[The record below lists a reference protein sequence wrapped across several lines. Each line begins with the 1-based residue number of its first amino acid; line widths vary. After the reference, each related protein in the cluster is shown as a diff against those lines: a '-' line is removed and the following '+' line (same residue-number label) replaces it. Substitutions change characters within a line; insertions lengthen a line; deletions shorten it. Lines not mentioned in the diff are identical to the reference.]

1 MIQPT
6 HLLGLPAHLRMDQIE
21 ITPQTLILSLAVETA
36 EAACPLC
43 QQVSHRVHSHYTRTL
58 ADLPSG
64 GKTLRLLVLVRRFVC
79 ENEACAR
86 KIFVERLPDLTSVYA
101 RRTTRYKETLAEL
114 GFALGGKAAA
124 SLGAFLGLKSSRMT
138 ILRILRKTSAPAE
151 PTPKMLGIDE
161 WAYRRG
167 KTYGTLL
174 IDLEKRTPVDL
185 LPDRQATS
193 VEIWL
198 KNHPGVQLISRDRGG
213 EFARGARCGAPD
225 ALQTADRFHVLRNLA
240 EVVEKVLGKHRRALK
255 AIHLVTKPGASASP
269 LLRHQRPERE
279 RRKQQAR
286 AKLVERY
293 EAVQLLVKQGLSHK
307 EISRRLHL
315 HRESVIRYARAE
327 TFPER
332 AEQPTRPGILAPYE
346 IYLRTRWVEG
356 ERNAVG
362 LFREATARG
371 YTGSRM
377 TIERFLLGL
386 RRMEQQGIEVSQEA
400 TSVELTPR
408 RAVGLMLRSGID
420 PTEEERTALGQV
432 CQIHPQVKRLNALFQ
447 QFAQMLRDRRG
458 EELDQWLHTAFHAG
472 IPELRAFVKKLRQ
485 DQQAVQAGLVLKWN
499 NGMVEGHVNRLKFLK
514 RSMYGRANFDLLRLR
529 VLHHR
534 KCA

>member
-6 HLLGLPAHLRMDQIE
+6 LLLGLPAHLRLDQIE
-21 ITPQTLILSLAVETA
+21 ITSQTLILSLAVETA

-43 QQVSHRVHSHYTRTL
+43 QQVSHRIHSHYTRTL
-58 ADLPSG
+58 ADLPCG
-64 GKTLRLLVLVRRFVC
+64 GKVLRLLVVVRRFFC
-79 ENEACAR
+79 TNGGCAR
-86 KIFVERLPDLTSVYA
+86 KIFAERLPDLTSVYA
-101 RRTTRYKETLAEL
+101 RRTTRCKLTLAEL

-124 SLGAFLGLKSSRMT
+124 ALGAHLSLQGSRMT
-138 ILRILRKTSAPAE
+138 ILRILRQTPVSAALP
-151 PTPKMLGIDE
+151 PKMLGVDE
-161 WAYRRG
+161 FALRRG
-167 KTYGTLL
+167 KKYGTIL
-174 IDLEKRTPVDL
+174 INLEDGTPVDL
-185 LPDRQATS
+185 LPDRQATTLKT
-193 VEIWL
+193 WL
-198 KNHPGVQLISRDRGG
+198 KNHPGIQLISRDRAG
-213 EFARGARCGAPD
+213 EFARGARQGAPE
-225 ALQTADRFHVLRNLA
+225 ALQIADRFHVLRNLA
-240 EVVEKVLGKHRRALK
+240 ETAEKILGQHRQALK
-255 AIHLVTKPGASASP
+255 SIHLITTPAATSP
-269 LLRHQRPERE
+269 LLRHLRPERE
-279 RRKQQAR
+279 QRKQRAR

-293 EAVQLLVKQGLSHK
+293 EAVHRLVKQGLSHR
-307 EISRRLHL
+307 EISRQLHL

-332 AEQPTRPGILAPYE
+332 AEQPARPGILAPYE
-346 IYLRTRWVEG
+346 KYLRARWIAG
-356 ERNAVG
+356 ERNAVS
-362 LFREATARG
+362 LFREVTARG

-386 RRMEQQGIEVSQEA
+386 RRMEQQGMEVSQAA

-420 PTEEERTALGQV
+420 LTEGERMALRQV
-432 CQIHPQVKRLNALFQ
+432 CPIHPQVKRLNALFQ